1 MQSFAMFTRACT
13 LLLVLLFNIYLVSA
27 SPALP
32 SSSEEVLVKRTTPE
46 FPDNIPSCGICAG
59 NYSSISSCAA
69 AVPVLQNF
77 TTVIFNPGA
86 FIDVIKCACT
96 DTFQAAYPQCVD
108 CFERT
113 NQTALLNDDNLA
125 GTLEGLRTVCGT
137 VSTTV
142 SNTSATDNETVP
154 TATPAESSAALPLTI
169 GGYSPHPTLFAMLL
183 CGVTLGVTLVL

>member
-1 MQSFAMFTRACT
+1 MLAHACT
-13 LLLVLLFNIYLVSA
+13 TIIVLLFNLVLVSA
-27 SPALP
+27 SPLLP
-32 SSSEEVLVKRTTPE
+32 SSSKEVLVKRTTPD
-46 FPDNIPSCGICAG
+46 FPDDVPSCGICSQ
-59 NYSSISSCAA
+59 NYNSISSCAA

-77 TTVIFNPGA
+77 TTVLFNPGA

-113 NQTALLNDDNLA
+113 NQTALLNDDNLD

-142 SNTSATDNETVP
+142 SNTTTTDNETVP
-154 TATPAESSAALPLTI
+154 TLTPSESSAASPLAV
-169 GGYSPHPTLFAMLL
+169 GGESLSRTHLAMLL
-183 CGVTLGVTLVL
+183 GGLLFGISLVL